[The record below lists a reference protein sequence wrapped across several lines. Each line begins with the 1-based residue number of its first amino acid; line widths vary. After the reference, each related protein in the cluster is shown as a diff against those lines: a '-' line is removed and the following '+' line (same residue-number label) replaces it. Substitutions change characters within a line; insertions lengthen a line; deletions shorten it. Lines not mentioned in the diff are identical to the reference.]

1 MKTIIKILLAL
12 VILTACFNA
21 GWAAWNNFQ
30 FEDAAQQALLFESR
44 AEDDEVVG
52 IVMKIAGDY
61 NVPLDE
67 SAVDVR
73 LIGQDRVV
81 NMTYTT
87 DIVLVP
93 GVYSTEWTFT
103 PRTSTR
109 LLTSKR

>member
-12 VILTACFNA
+12 MILTAGFNA

-44 AEDDEVVG
+44 AEDEEVVG
-52 IVMKIAGDY
+52 IIMKLATEY
-61 NVPLDE
+61 AVPLDE
-67 SAVDVR
+67 SGIDVR
-73 LIGQDRVV
+73 LVGQDRVV

-93 GVYSTEWTFT
+93 GVYSREWTFT

-109 LLTSKR
+109 LLTGKR

>member
-44 AEDDEVVG
+44 AEDEEVVG
-52 IVMKIAGDY
+52 IIMKLAGEY
-61 NVPLDE
+61 AVPLDE
-67 SAVDVR
+67 SGIDVR
-73 LIGQDRVV
+73 LVGQDRVV

-93 GVYSTEWTFT
+93 GVYSREWTFT

-109 LLTSKR
+109 LLTGKR

>member
-1 MKTIIKILLAL
+1 VKTIIKILLAL
-12 VILTACFNA
+12 VLLTAAFNA

-44 AEDDEVVG
+44 AEDEEVVA
-52 IVMKIAGDY
+52 IIMKLANEY
-61 NVPLDE
+61 AVPLDE
-67 SAVDVR
+67 SGIDVR

-87 DIVLVP
+87 NVVLVP
-93 GVYSTEWTFT
+93 GVYAKEWTFT

>member
-1 MKTIIKILLAL
+1 MKTLIKIVLAL

-44 AEDDEVVG
+44 AEDEEVVG
-52 IVMKIAGDY
+52 IIMKLAAEY
-61 NVPLDE
+61 AVPLDE
-67 SAVDVR
+67 SGVDVR
-73 LIGQDRVV
+73 LVGQDRVV

-93 GVYSTEWTFT
+93 GVYSREWTFT

-109 LLTSKR
+109 LLTGKR

>member
-1 MKTIIKILLAL
+1 VKTIIKIVLAL

-21 GWAAWNNFQ
+21 GWASFNNFQ

-44 AEDDEVVG
+44 AEDDEVVD
-52 IVMKIAGDY
+52 IVMKIASEYG
-61 NVPLDE
+61 VPLDE
-67 SAVDVR
+67 SGIDVR

-87 DIVLVP
+87 DISLLP
-93 GVYSTEWTFT
+93 GIYSTPWTFT

-109 LLTSKR
+109 LLTGKR

>member
-1 MKTIIKILLAL
+1 VKTIIKILLAL

-21 GWAAWNNFQ
+21 GWAAFNNFQ

-44 AEDDEVVG
+44 AEDEEVVG
-52 IVMKIAGDY
+52 IVMKIAAEY
-61 NVPLDE
+61 AVPLDE
-67 SAVDVR
+67 SGIDVR
-73 LIGQDRVV
+73 LVGMDRVV

-87 DIVLVP
+87 DIALVP

-109 LLTSKR
+109 LLTTKR